1 MKQFSSCFSLLA
13 TLLFLQGLQAQ
24 EPERFTLKDFQLRG
38 AVKTCVVKAN
48 YGEETF
54 EFDNEGRLTRS
65 VTRFN
70 EQDYDITIYKYDAER
85 LTERRDEVYREG
97 RFDAQTSMAHI
108 YKTDSTRSA
117 ISEVILSYDQSYQEQ
132 KESFFDSEGKL
143 IRYVRT
149 DYDGTDEILV
159 EYSQYKDELTA
170 TYTRNGNMIKT
181 VRSSSKKGSQGT
193 LAVELVKEYEG
204 GQPVKAV
211 ETMRDQENNTLKE
224 THFDYQPEAESF
236 TPVTQISYTY
246 DSEGFP
252 ESIVTKSLR
261 EADKDDEPVK
271 QAFIYQMD
279 GNKIANWVRKVTT
292 PDNTIVVRSITYYSG
307 ESGTTDESGNR

>member
-1 MKQFSSCFSLLA
+1 MTF
-13 TLLFLQGLQAQ
+13 LFLQGLHAQ

-38 AVKTCVVKAN
+38 PVKTCVVKAN

-54 EFDNEGRLTRS
+54 EFDEEGRLTRS

-70 EQDYDITIYKYDAER
+70 EQDYDITIYKYDAGR

-108 YKTDSTRSA
+108 YKADSTRSA

-132 KESFFDSEGKL
+132 KESFFDSEGKI
-143 IRYVRT
+143 IRKVRT
-149 DYDGTDEILV
+149 DYDGTDEVLV

-181 VRSSSKKGSQGT
+181 VRSSSRKGNQGT
-193 LAVELVKEYEG
+193 ISVELVKEFEG

-211 ETMRDQENNTLKE
+211 ETWRDQDNNTLKE
-224 THFDYQPEAESF
+224 THFEYLIEEESF
-236 TPVTQISYTY
+236 KPVSQTTYTY

-252 ESIVTKSLR
+252 ESVVKKSLR
-261 EADKDDEPVK
+261 EADKDDEPVI
-271 QAFIYQMD
+271 QEFIYQMD
-279 GNKIANWVRKVTT
+279 GNKIGNWVRKVTT
-292 PDNTIVVRSITYYSG
+292 PENSIIVRSITYYSG
-307 ESGTTDESGNR
+307 ESGTADESGNR